1 MPRDRPGSR
10 PPNGYL
16 RSTVGAEGP
25 SPIRGQPGTDAGLS
39 LCRIL
44 SPLFLSQR
52 HNPGHPCCWL
62 HARVREHEPRALRM
76 LSSLP
81 QEEAVQLV
89 HKEAAQEKENPWPTR
104 PSRVQMF

>member
-1 MPRDRPGSR
+1 MGS
-10 PPNGYL
+10 
-16 RSTVGAEGP
+16 E
-25 SPIRGQPGTDAGLS
+25 
-39 LCRIL
+39 
-44 SPLFLSQR
+44 
-52 HNPGHPCCWL
+52 L